1 MESEVKVN
9 TFYSREETFDIK
21 SIKIPSIFM
30 ARAHWYLQPTTQK
43 GLIGLAARP
52 AAQNCLVQMP
62 GFFFTAGYA
71 GGVLYVAQPESIF
84 SSYFGFTVR
93 YLNYSAIL
101 SNTSPS
107 NLFMHQTVTVPKDS
121 SLGRE
126 VLHQRKIASLGS
138 YL

>member
-30 ARAHWYLQPTTQK
+30 SRAHWYLQPTAQK
-43 GLIGLAARP
+43 GPIRLAACP
-52 AAQNCLVQMP
+52 ATQDWTEFRCLGSSLQLDLL
-62 GFFFTAGYA
+62 
-71 GGVLYVAQPESIF
+71 GVLYVAQPESIF

-93 YLNYSAIL
+93 YLHYSAVL

-107 NLFMHQTVTVPKDS
+107 NLFMYQTVTVPKDA

-126 VLHQRKIASLGS
+126 VLHQRKTASLGS